1 MEIYI
6 IRKLYFLCMYLK
18 NCFTALKI
26 RKFYRYTAV
35 ETSRTGQC
43 RVKRFRTVGCRQ
55 NDNSVVALETIHL
68 SKELV
73 QSLFALI
80 VSACHLTVTFLTDGI
95 NLINKHDTRSF
106 FFGLFKE
113 VTYF

>member
-18 NCFTALKI
+18 NCFTAFKI
-26 RKFYRYTAV
+26 RQFYRYTAV

-43 RVKRFRTVGCRQ
+43 RIKRFRTVGCRQ
-55 NDNSVVALETIHL
+55 NDNAVVAFETIHL

-95 NLINKHDTRSF
+95 DLINKYNAWSF
-106 FFGLFKE
+106 FFCLFKE
-113 VTYF
+113 VTHF